1 MKKILVLFL
10 SVVTVLSLTACRNE
24 DNSDVWREIYAREV
38 ASLNQYLI
46 KDSTGY
52 LITAN
57 IMDGLL
63 EVDKYG
69 TIQPSLAESYT
80 VTPDFTE
87 WTFKLREG
95 VFWIDNTGAP
105 TEYEV
110 TANDFLFAVK
120 YLGDPNNQAQ
130 VKTEFDNVALAGF
143 RGYYNALVDCDLAED
158 VACRNDIISQFDT
171 MVGVEVIDKYTIK
184 YQVGEDDE
192 GNINGLSYFDTN
204 ILGPAF
210 YPLNEE
216 FYTLHGRDYGLDEFR
231 TLYSGAYYVSDWTRD
246 KEIILKRNES
256 YWDIEKVH
264 IKEINM
270 QKVADS
276 AIGLQLFQRGEVS
289 SVTVD
294 GQELTAL
301 QKSSKWNDKI
311 YLSDK
316 GKNTY
321 WFALNFGIIAGT
333 TNSVEETKLN
343 PEFNVF
349 VQNKDFR
356 KALYHSMP
364 KELLLM
370 QSRPTGAQE
379 MIRNTISPEN
389 YLSVGGVDYTDLNV
403 IPDCIGC
410 SNYPSLQD
418 IKNSD
423 PYDEALAIEYLDK
436 AIAALTDGNGN
447 ITDADAKTIPSFSAV
462 NSYSVDG
469 KLPIDI
475 LYIHGPGTEDTAL
488 GQLYKAK
495 MEEIFGRDK
504 INIILGTYK
513 SSGYKEI
520 ILPQLYDIIYD
531 SFGFKWG
538 DPSAQLDRLDY
549 DGIVNNGGYI
559 DPYFEQLLLDA
570 KAATDKQTRYELFAK
585 AEAYF
590 IEEAYVIPWRATGG
604 AYKLS
609 YAVPF
614 SGPMPS
620 FGIAGYKYKGLQI
633 QENPVTT
640 AQYETAKLTWEEE
653 KKNLGN

>member
-10 SVVTVLSLTACRNE
+10 SVLTVVSLTACRKE
-24 DNSDVWREIYAREV
+24 IDNDVWHEIYAREV

-63 EVDKYG
+63 EVDRYG

-87 WTFKLREG
+87 WTFSLREG
-95 VFWIDNTGAP
+95 VYWIDNTGAQ

-120 YLGDPNNQAQ
+120 YLGDPKNQAQ

-143 RGYYNALVDCDLAED
+143 REYYNALVDCDLAED
-158 VACRNDIISQFDT
+158 VACRNDVISQFDT
-171 MVGVEVIDKYTIK
+171 MVGVEVIDKYTVK
-184 YQVGEDDE
+184 YQVGEDEE

-216 FYTLHGRDYGLDEFR
+216 FYTLHGKNYGLDEFR

-246 KEIILKRNES
+246 KEIVLKRNES
-256 YWDIEKVH
+256 YWDLEKVH

-333 TNSVEETKLN
+333 TNSVEESKLN

-389 YLSVGGVDYTDLNV
+389 YLSVNGVDYTDLDV
-403 IPDCIGC
+403 IPDCTGC
-410 SNYPSLQD
+410 TNYPSLQD

-423 PYDEALAIEYLDK
+423 TYDEALAVEYLDK
-436 AIAALTDGNGN
+436 AIAALTDGSGN
-447 ITDADAKTIPSFSAV
+447 ITDADQKTIPSFSAV
-462 NSYSVDG
+462 NSYTVDG

-538 DPSAQLDRLDY
+538 DPSAQLDRLDF

-559 DPYFEQLLLDA
+559 DPYYEQLLLDA
-570 KAATDKQTRYELFAK
+570 KAATDKQTRYDLFAQ

-633 QENPVTT
+633 QEDPVTT